1 MKEAQKATKK
11 ALEAQKEARQE
22 RLNSLAEADED
33 RNMGEVIYPKEKKE
47 EKKDD
52 KKTDEKKKDE
62 KKKDDSKDK
71 KKDEDN
77 DKKKDDDT
85 EEADKIAEKAS
96 KEKANLLSNFARK
109 KVKVIVDL

>member
-1 MKEAQKATKK
+1 
-11 ALEAQKEARQE
+11 
-22 RLNSLAEADED
+22 
-33 RNMGEVIYPKEKKE
+33 MGEVTYPKSEKKE
-47 EKKDD
+47 EKKEET
-52 KKTDEKKKDE
+52 KTDEKKTDE

-71 KKDEDN
+71 KKDDDK

-109 KVKVIVDL
+109 KVKAIVDL